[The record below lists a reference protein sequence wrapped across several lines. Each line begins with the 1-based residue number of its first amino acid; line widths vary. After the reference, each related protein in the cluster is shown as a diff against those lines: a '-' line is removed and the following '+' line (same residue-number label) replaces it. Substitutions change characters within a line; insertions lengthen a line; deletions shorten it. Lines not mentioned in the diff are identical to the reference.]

1 MIGLVFI
8 GDLIYCPY
16 LEKYEKLLNEKN
28 IEYEILYWHRAVEKE
43 ERNERYIGFIKQS
56 KLNKFK
62 IFKLKDFLEFRKW
75 LKNEIIK
82 KNYSKLILL
91 SSLSGILIFDLIDK
105 KYKGKYLFDI
115 RDYSYEKIKLYYFLE
130 KRIIRYSALTTISS
144 KGFLKFLP
152 KNENYIF
159 THNISLMDCG
169 QKKKFI
175 KTFHKKI
182 NFVWIGAVR
191 YFEHQSKI
199 IEKLDRDGRFNIIF
213 HGSGS
218 ELELFRSFV
227 KKRNLKNVSF
237 TGSYCNTNKG
247 KILEK
252 ADILNNSYTMKLGT
266 KYALSNKFY
275 DGIIYHI
282 PQLVECDC
290 YKAELLKKYP
300 IGIGLDINDEYFAE
314 KLYRYYNNIN
324 ENEFNKTCEK
334 LLEEIL
340 SEEKKCML
348 KIEKF
353 IEGKGGA

>member
-1 MIGLVFI
+1 M
-8 GDLIYCPY
+8 
-16 LEKYEKLLNEKN
+16 
-28 IEYEILYWHRAVEKE
+28 
-43 ERNERYIGFIKQS
+43 
-56 KLNKFK
+56 
-62 IFKLKDFLEFRKW
+62 
-75 LKNEIIK
+75 
-82 KNYSKLILL
+82 
-91 SSLSGILIFDLIDK
+91 
-105 KYKGKYLFDI
+105 
-115 RDYSYEKIKLYYFLE
+115 
-130 KRIIRYSALTTISS
+130 
-144 KGFLKFLP
+144 
-152 KNENYIF
+152 
-159 THNISLMDCG
+159 
-169 QKKKFI
+169 
-175 KTFHKKI
+175 
-182 NFVWIGAVR
+182 
-191 YFEHQSKI
+191 
-199 IEKLDRDGRFNIIF
+199 
-213 HGSGS
+213 
-218 ELELFRSFV
+218 